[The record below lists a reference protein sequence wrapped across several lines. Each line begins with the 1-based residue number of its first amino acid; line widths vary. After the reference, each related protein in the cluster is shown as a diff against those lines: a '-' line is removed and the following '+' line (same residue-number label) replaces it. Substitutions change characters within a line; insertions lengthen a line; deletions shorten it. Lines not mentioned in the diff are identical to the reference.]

1 MIKYFRSKKIYNNRK
16 IKSILVARNGW
27 YAKEICR
34 ELLQRERHRSNRTGS
49 SLSYVLFDLSIYST
63 ENYVLTERDYIFF
76 MEKMLKLLTKHTRAQ
91 DIKCLVNPYKIGIL
105 LVETPVEGAK
115 IFIEKISEIFFEY
128 FKSRDKIDFIKI
140 IQSIQISTYP
150 LDQMEDA
157 EKIEGSPKVITNFSF
172 APQDKKIFKLQDHK
186 RVRVKEDTELIIDW
200 KLKAASNGSVSLD
213 VPNFWNLSL
222 FDLNDKIFLF
232 TKRVIDI
239 LCSISGILLFSPVM
253 IAIAI
258 GIKLT
263 SKGPILFKQRRMG
276 YLGKEFNFLKFRSMK
291 VNSDD
296 KIHREYVEK
305 LIQGATEGIN
315 QGGEDKPVYKITNDT
330 RITKIGRIIRDISLD
345 ELPQFFNVL
354 KGDMSMVGPRPP
366 IYYEVENYRRWHLE
380 RILEAKPGITGPWQ
394 LYGRSKTTFD
404 EMVRLDLQYVYH
416 RNPLLDIKIILKTF
430 FIFFNQEGAY

>member
-1 MIKYFRSKKIYNNRK
+1 MIKYFRSKKIYNNRR
-16 IKSILVARNGW
+16 IKSILVAKHGW
-27 YAKEICR
+27 YSREICR

-49 SLSYVLFDLSIYST
+49 SLSYVIFDLSIYST
-63 ENYVLTERDYIFF
+63 ENYVVTEKDYIFF
-76 MEKMLKLLTKHTRAQ
+76 MEKILKLLTKHTRSQ
-91 DIKCLVNPYKIGIL
+91 DIKCLVTPYKIGIL
-105 LVETPVEGAK
+105 LVETAVDGAK
-115 IFIEKISEIFFEY
+115 IFIEKISKIFFEY
-128 FKSRDKIDFIKI
+128 FKSRNKIDFIKI

-157 EKIEGSPKVITNFSF
+157 EKIEGNPKVITNFSF
-172 APQDKKIFKLQDHK
+172 TPQSKKIYKLQDHK
-186 RVRVKEDTELIIDW
+186 RVRLKEDTELIIDW
-200 KLKAASNGSVSLD
+200 KLKAASNGTVSLD
-213 VPNFWNLSL
+213 VQNFWNLSL
-222 FDLNDKIFLF
+222 FNLNDKFFLF
-232 TKRVIDI
+232 AKRVIDI
-239 LCSISGILLFSPVM
+239 LCAAAGIFLFSPVM

-258 GIKLT
+258 GIKFT
-263 SKGPILFKQRRMG
+263 SKGPILFKQRRLG

-291 VNSDD
+291 VNCDD

-305 LIQGATEGIN
+305 LIQGGSDELNFGKESN
-315 QGGEDKPVYKITNDT
+315 PVYKITNDT
-330 RITKIGRIIRDISLD
+330 RITKIGRIIRSTSLD

-416 RNPLLDIKIILKTF
+416 RNPWLDIKIILKTF
-430 FIFFNQEGAY
+430 FVLFNQEGAH

>member
-1 MIKYFRSKKIYNNRK
+1 
-16 IKSILVARNGW
+16 
-27 YAKEICR
+27 
-34 ELLQRERHRSNRTGS
+34 
-49 SLSYVLFDLSIYST
+49 
-63 ENYVLTERDYIFF
+63 
-76 MEKMLKLLTKHTRAQ
+76 MEKMLKLLTEHTRAQ

-115 IFIEKISEIFFEY
+115 IFIEKISEIFFEF

-172 APQDKKIFKLQDHK
+172 APQGKKVYKLQDHK
-186 RVRVKEDTELIIDW
+186 RVKVKEDTELIIDW

-222 FDLNDKIFLF
+222 FDFNEKIFLF
-232 TKRVIDI
+232 TKRLIDI
-239 LCSISGILLFSPVM
+239 LCSICGILLFSPVM

-263 SKGPILFKQRRMG
+263 SKGPVLFKQRRLG
-276 YLGKEFNFLKFRSMK
+276 YLGQEFNFLKFRSMK
-291 VNSDD
+291 VNNDD
-296 KIHREYVEK
+296 AIHREYVKK
-305 LIQGATEGIN
+305 LIQGATDELN
-315 QGGEDKPVYKITNDT
+315 QGGDDDQPVYKLKNDT
-330 RITKIGRIIRDISLD
+330 RITKIGRIIRNTSLD

-354 KGDMSMVGPRPP
+354 RGDMSMVGPRPP

-380 RILEAKPGITGPWQ
+380 RILETKPGITGPWQ

-430 FIFFNQEGAY
+430 FVFFKQEGAH

>member
-1 MIKYFRSKKIYNNRK
+1 MINYFRSKKIYNNKK
-16 IKSILVARNGW
+16 IKSILVSKNGW
-27 YAKEICR
+27 YSREICR
-34 ELLQRERHRSNRTGS
+34 ELLQRERQRSNRTGS
-49 SLSYVLFDLSIYST
+49 SLSYVIFDLSIYST
-63 ENYVLTERDYIFF
+63 ENYVIKESDYIFF
-76 MEKMLKLLTKHTRAQ
+76 MEKILKLLTKHTRTQ
-91 DIKCLVNPYKIGIL
+91 DIKCLVSPYKIGIL
-105 LVETPVEGAK
+105 LVETAVDGAK
-115 IFIEKISEIFFEY
+115 MFIEKISEIFFEY
-128 FKSRDKIDFIKI
+128 FKSRNKLDFIKI

-157 EKIEGSPKVITNFSF
+157 EKLEGSPKVITNFSF
-172 APQDKKIFKLQDHK
+172 APQGHKIYKLQDHK
-186 RVRVKEDTELIIDW
+186 RVRLKEDTELIIDW
-200 KLKAASNGSVSLD
+200 KMKASSNGTVSLD

-222 FDLNDKIFLF
+222 INLNDKLFLF

-239 LCSISGILLFSPVM
+239 LCSLFGILLFSPVM

-258 GIKLT
+258 GIKL
-263 SKGPILFKQRRMG
+263 SSEGSILFKQRRLG

-305 LIQGATEGIN
+305 LIQGVSDGLN
-315 QGGEDKPVYKITNDT
+315 NGGDDEPVYKITNDT
-330 RITKIGRIIRDISLD
+330 RITKIGRIIRNTSLD

-416 RNPLLDIKIILKTF
+416 RNPLLDLKIILKTF
-430 FIFFNQEGAY
+430 LVFFKQEGAH

>member
-1 MIKYFRSKKIYNNRK
+1 
-16 IKSILVARNGW
+16 
-27 YAKEICR
+27 
-34 ELLQRERHRSNRTGS
+34 
-49 SLSYVLFDLSIYST
+49 
-63 ENYVLTERDYIFF
+63 
-76 MEKMLKLLTKHTRAQ
+76 
-91 DIKCLVNPYKIGIL
+91 
-105 LVETPVEGAK
+105 
-115 IFIEKISEIFFEY
+115 
-128 FKSRDKIDFIKI
+128 
-140 IQSIQISTYP
+140 
-150 LDQMEDA
+150 
-157 EKIEGSPKVITNFSF
+157 VITNFSF
-172 APQDKKIFKLQDHK
+172 APQDKKIYKLQDHK

-200 KLKAASNGSVSLD
+200 KLKAASNGAVSLE

-232 TKRVIDI
+232 IKRVIDI

-253 IAIAI
+253 IAITI

-315 QGGEDKPVYKITNDT
+315 QGGEDKPVYKITKDT

-366 IYYEVENYRRWHLE
+366 IYYEVENNYMAGVKQHLTKWFGW
-380 RILEAKPGITGPWQ
+380 ICNM
-394 LYGRSKTTFD
+394 F
-404 EMVRLDLQYVYH
+404 
-416 RNPLLDIKIILKTF
+416 IIEIHCL
-430 FIFFNQEGAY
+430 I

>member
-1 MIKYFRSKKIYNNRK
+1 MIKYFRSKKIYNNRR
-16 IKSILVARNGW
+16 IKSILVAKHGW
-27 YAKEICR
+27 YSREICR

-49 SLSYVLFDLSIYST
+49 SLSYVIFDLSIYST
-63 ENYVLTERDYIFF
+63 ENYVVTEKDYIFF
-76 MEKMLKLLTKHTRAQ
+76 MEKILKLLTKHTRSQ
-91 DIKCLVNPYKIGIL
+91 DIKCLVTPYKIGIL
-105 LVETPVEGAK
+105 LVETAVDGAK
-115 IFIEKISEIFFEY
+115 IFIEKISKIFFEY
-128 FKSRDKIDFIKI
+128 FKSRNKIDFIKI

-157 EKIEGSPKVITNFSF
+157 EKIEGNPKVITNFSF
-172 APQDKKIFKLQDHK
+172 TPQSKKIYKLQDHK
-186 RVRVKEDTELIIDW
+186 RVRLKEDTELIIDW
-200 KLKAASNGSVSLD
+200 KLKAASNGTVSLD
-213 VPNFWNLSL
+213 VQNFWNLSL
-222 FDLNDKIFLF
+222 FNLNDKFFLIA
-232 TKRVIDI
+232 KRVIDI
-239 LCSISGILLFSPVM
+239 LCAAAGIFLFSPVM

-258 GIKLT
+258 GIKFT
-263 SKGPILFKQRRMG
+263 SKGPILFKQRRLG

-291 VNSDD
+291 VNCDD

-305 LIQGATEGIN
+305 LIQGGSDELNFGKESN
-315 QGGEDKPVYKITNDT
+315 PVYKITNDT
-330 RITKIGRIIRDISLD
+330 RITKIGRIIRSTSLD

-416 RNPLLDIKIILKTF
+416 RNPWLDIKIILKTF
-430 FIFFNQEGAY
+430 FVLFNQEGAH